1 MALEKDYNTT
11 RNPLVLK
18 EYGRN
23 IQKLIDFVK
32 AFDDK
37 EKRTKY
43 ALTLIQLMR
52 QIAPGGNF
60 TPESEQK
67 FWDDLHIIS
76 DMKLDID
83 SPYPVPELKLLY
95 KKPEPLIF
103 KSHKVKLKHYGRNI
117 ELLIQKTVETKDPEK
132 RENAIIYIGKLMK
145 TFQSTW
151 NKDNTDDAVIIK
163 NIQSLSDGQ
172 LDIDLEMVTE
182 NNLFEVL
189 YKDKGRSSAR
199 RNQRSPRSHG
209 SGRSQGGGRGQGG
222 RQSSGRNQHHRRKN

>member
-1 MALEKDYNTT
+1 MALEKDYNTS

-23 IQKLIDFVK
+23 IQKLIDFVHN
-32 AFDDK
+32 FDDK

-43 ALTLIQLMR
+43 AHTLIQLMR
-52 QIAPGGNF
+52 QIVPGGNY

-83 SPYPVPELKLLY
+83 SPYPIPEPTLLT
-95 KKPEPLIF
+95 KKPEPM
-103 KSHKVKLKHYGRNI
+103 KYYSHKVKLKHYGRNI
-117 ELLIQKTVETKDPEK
+117 ELLIQKALETDDPEK
-132 RENAIIYIGKLMK
+132 REHAIIYIGKLMK

-151 NKDNTDDAVIIK
+151 NKENAEDKVIIK
-163 NIQSLSDGQ
+163 NIRDLSGGQ
-172 LDIDLEMVTE
+172 LDIDPEKVTE

-189 YKDKGRSSAR
+189 YKDKGRPPAR
-199 RNQRSPRSHG
+199 RNQRTARSQG
-209 SGRSQGGGRGQGG
+209 SGRGQSGGRGQGG
-222 RQSSGRNQHHRRKN
+222 RQGSGRNQHRRRRS